1 MANAKTMLAM
11 AQNSNGEVHVADP
24 AEKSVVRRLE
34 KRGLVEV
41 RRTEDK
47 ICGHTEWWYK
57 LANPKSTK

>member
-11 AQNSNGEVHVADP
+11 AKNSDGEVHVADP
-24 AEKSVVRRLE
+24 NEKAVVRRLE

-41 RRTEDK
+41 RRTDDK

-57 LANPKSTK
+57 LANPKSAK